1 MEFRELFY
9 NVTDIDPFR
18 TLTIA
23 SACHLVYRTNYLLKD
38 TIGII
43 PPMGYTPKNNQS
55 LFAHKWLSYTT
66 EKRGIHIQHA
76 RNGGEKRVGDYF
88 LDGYHEETHT
98 AFEVHG
104 CFWHGCPKCYA
115 RDTVNPVNDKTMQE
129 LHHCTVAKSE
139 YLRCQG
145 YNVVEVWEC
154 DVNRELKQNDE
165 MKHYFDHFHMV
176 DPLNPRHA
184 LYGGRTNAAKLYHCC
199 QGDEQIRYVDF
210 TSLYSHVNRSKTVP
224 TGHPKIITENFDQN
238 VSNYFGLIKCTV
250 VPPRALFH
258 PVLPY
263 RTQGKLMFA
272 LCRTCA
278 DTCNQTPCTHSDA
291 ERAIRGT
298 WCTIELEKALEKGY
312 RLLQIHEV
320 WHFPQ
325 KSDTLFKEYIDT
337 FAKIKL
343 EASGYPKNCATDEQK
358 QAYVDDILEHQGI
371 QLDSAKIVYNPG
383 LRALAKLM
391 LNSFWGK

>member
-1 MEFRELFY
+1 MSFRRRYSAPVLYGVSRTVLQRHRHRSVQNAHHRLGLSSRVPHQLPSQRHDRHHSAHGIYPQEQPIVVCAQMVIVYDVEFIF
-9 NVTDIDPFR
+9 NTHA
-18 TLTIA
+18 TA
-23 SACHLVYRTNYLLKD
+23 
-38 TIGII
+38 
-43 PPMGYTPKNNQS
+43 
-55 LFAHKWLSYTT
+55 
-66 EKRGIHIQHA
+66 A
-76 RNGGEKRVGDYF
+76 RNASVIISSTVITKKRIPRSPRLF
-88 LDGYHEETHT
+88 L
-98 AFEVHG
+98 
-104 CFWHGCPKCYA
+104 A
-115 RDTVNPVNDKTMQE
+115 RMPEMLRPRYRESGQRQNHAGTSP
-129 LHHCTVAKSE
+129 CTVAKSE
-139 YLRCQG
+139 YLRRQG
-145 YNVVEVWEC
+145 YNVMEVWEC
-154 DVNRELKQNDE
+154 EVNRELKQNEE
-165 MKHYFDHFHMV
+165 MKHYFDHFQMV

-210 TSLYSHVNRSKTVP
+210 TSLYPHVNRSKTVP

-272 LCRTCA
+272 LCKTCA

-320 WHFPQ
+320 
-325 KSDTLFKEYIDT
+325 
-337 FAKIKL
+337 
-343 EASGYPKNCATDEQK
+343 
-358 QAYVDDILEHQGI
+358 
-371 QLDSAKIVYNPG
+371 
-383 LRALAKLM
+383 
-391 LNSFWGK
+391 